1 MTINIE
7 KKHLV
12 IVAIALGVVL
22 LATLGL
28 GASKNSTYMKRAKNC
43 QKDVTMLYYSSSL
56 LSAAIHDVWA
66 EYIRDDKK
74 YFDESTGKFYKN
86 RWDLDYCSNF
96 SEAIAEIQEYY
107 EDKGVNNYIDSLY
120 ISVKGLMTKMTSAPK
135 KYSEIHANINSLFH
149 TAEAMY
155 NCASSPEGSLLS
167 YTDAINTLSADYKK
181 QSSQVDIEI
190 GELSD
195 DELNDEKV
203 KC

>member
-12 IVAIALGVVL
+12 ISAIVLGVVL

-74 YFDESTGKFYKN
+74 YFESIVRMKKTIELLKDAAVAK
-86 RWDLDYCSNF
+86 
-96 SEAIAEIQEYY
+96 AE
-107 EDKGVNNYIDSLY
+107 
-120 ISVKGLMTKMTSAPK
+120 
-135 KYSEIHANINSLFH
+135 
-149 TAEAMY
+149 
-155 NCASSPEGSLLS
+155 
-167 YTDAINTLSADYKK
+167 
-181 QSSQVDIEI
+181 
-190 GELSD
+190 
-195 DELNDEKV
+195 
-203 KC
+203 